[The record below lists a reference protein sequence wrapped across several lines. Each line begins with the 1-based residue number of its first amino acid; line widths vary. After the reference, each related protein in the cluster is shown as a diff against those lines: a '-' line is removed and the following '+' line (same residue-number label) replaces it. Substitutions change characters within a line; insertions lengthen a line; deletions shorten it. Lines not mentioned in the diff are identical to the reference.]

1 MKDFPTELIER
12 VFQFVSQA
20 NRYTLRRVASKWN
33 ASSLHPRFAAF
44 ESLTVRVHDDANVSQ
59 IRIRQ
64 FLSFMRCLDKGS
76 IIWKRVKQINIR
88 CDSCKHHCRCD
99 LTVGDGCTEQWACQ
113 YFLDLSPSSISVIR
127 SITAMFTSVSGRL
140 VHVLEYLSSD
150 CSHRVAYSTKA
161 LPPCGVGH
169 GLVGHGLGV
178 HRCVRAWLGLHP
190 ALDREVSYLL
200 SEPGNENSKNGPFH
214 WGEGNEADTE
224 EWWEP
229 LDLACLSGNGHYMV
243 WRVVGPW
250 LKSFEAGLSAVQ
262 RDTLD
267 HDGSMKLAIAV
278 LGEKEVV
285 VEGVALPFDLHPLKF
300 DGTEFLMY
308 NSAQWW

>member
-1 MKDFPTELIER
+1 MNDFPTELIER
-12 VFQFVSQA
+12 VFQFFSQPK
-20 NRYTLRRVASKWN
+20 RYALRRVASKWN
-33 ASSLHPRFAAF
+33 AASLHPRFAVF
-44 ESLTVRVHDDANVSQ
+44 ESLVVRSYDDPYISD

-64 FLSFMRCLDKGS
+64 FLTFVRNLHESS
-76 IIWKRVKQINIR
+76 IMWTRVKQIIIR
-88 CDSCKHHCRCD
+88 CASCKHHCRCD

-113 YFLDLSPSSISVIR
+113 YFLDLSPSFISVIR
-127 SITAMFTSVSGRL
+127 SITAMFTSTPPGSGRL

-150 CSHRVAYSTKA
+150 CSHRVAYPTKA
-161 LPPCGVGH
+161 LPPCGVDH
-169 GLVGHGLGV
+169 EN

-200 SEPGNENSKNGPFH
+200 SEPENKNSKGGPFH
-214 WGEGNEADTE
+214 WCEGNEADTE

-229 LDLACLSGNGHYMV
+229 LDLACCSWNGQYMV

-250 LKSFEAGLSAVQ
+250 LKSFEAGLAAVQ

-267 HDGSMKLAIAV
+267 QDGSMKLAIAM
-278 LGEKEVV
+278 LREKEVAV
-285 VEGVALPFDLHPLKF
+285 KCVELPFELHPLKF